1 MTSTTAIAIAADMSK
16 LQALLENEDG
26 SGLSAEMIA
35 DTMEGHGGG
44 GERPRPTAHGGPV
57 SHHRPALPAQSGV
70 RRVLPGPLGGGTAAK
85 LP

>member
-35 DTMEGHGGG
+35 DTMEGL
-44 GERPRPTAHGGPV
+44 E
-57 SHHRPALPAQSGV
+57 LQ
-70 RRVLPGPLGGGTAAK
+70 LGDK
-85 LP
+85 LDA

>member
-35 DTMEGHGGG
+35 DTMEGLELQLGDKLDAVFVHVRNLEGLAKPATKKPNAWPPVKIHSKV
-44 GERPRPTAHGGPV
+44 RSPT
-57 SHHRPALPAQSGV
+57 
-70 RRVLPGPLGGGTAAK
+70 
-85 LP
+85 